1 MMIYERNSSATTN
14 HSLTFDTGKNLLN
27 FDCHSIAFN
36 DQETRLLLVGNHDLA
51 FINFETTT
59 SQIDH
64 IIGEDGNTFIPS
76 LSDIKLVS
84 LFDTCNINRP
94 IVEWNHCDTNQY
106 AVAIDRIVRVYTVDH
121 SRINETNMVIDSHH
135 QRPISTIS
143 YSPHDPCL
151 LLTGSL
157 DGQIQVWDTR
167 NCTSKSPAN
176 LKFTQSTP
184 FSIRRIQWSSTKSEN
199 SNQLAVQCDRSI
211 RLYDIRR
218 TDSCLFSS
226 TDLEHTQR
234 IISMDW
240 TKQNHS
246 IATLSLDHS
255 IRMFSTSGQI
265 IAESLPNEQSP
276 YTFSKIRTTAYDNLF
291 ICASRDTTASASAA
305 NGFVGWR
312 WDEDQYLRPLTDH
325 ILTITPSP
333 IVDFCFVT
341 NPRLLTLFNNYSSSR
356 LNDESVNRFLLLTW
370 CRDGHL
376 YLIDMDSTFRQAWT
390 NQQARSKKISQ
401 SDSSSSSSIPR
412 TSSNLN
418 RQQQTTRISSTRAP
432 MDAIKDEVTDGG
444 ETDDDDF
451 QGVSM
456 SPDNTMESSDPND
469 EISDSVLKKKLRQ
482 QNISCISRLDQS
494 NDTVTEVSVKS
505 ELNSLQNEYGP
516 YITVEGKD
524 EQRRMCVV
532 RCLYSSDHSLSFRIY
547 LFLSRHYPTIS
558 QLFVRFKLSTIYYDE
573 RVKPFQ
579 SHIQKM
585 FDEVSSNC
593 FYHGQLC
600 LHKCLIKLKSLFDIH
615 HKQENILSSIGTMTG
630 NSNKK
635 REQSLTSSENDS
647 SNGILNDSSNNIN
660 NNNNANINN
669 NNNTNGSN
677 RIFGPSLSA
686 RTSSSQTSGASFG
699 QASRRTCGARF
710 SSATHLVCFGQISNG
725 QQMNSA
731 SILAGL
737 NDGSTNRPQSL
748 PLRSTS
754 LTVAKSRENST
765 SIEQS
770 NYRPPTTNTMQI
782 QQTSNAQR
790 LPMFS
795 APVRSTLGTSVFN
808 DHQRMSSYRPS
819 LSQLIHPCSTVSIYD
834 VSILLPV
841 SKKLADDYKIEINNP
856 IYMCE
861 ENGTLTQAMGKD
873 ELAHCWRLLNG
884 LLDIQP
890 NLQAD
895 DPWFQTPIAQGLIKH
910 LVSNYVMNGDIQS
923 ASMFLL
929 TMSQTPYLKT
939 KFQSK
944 LINEHNND
952 PVLYSYACLLHRWK
966 HFYRRTQILSQIDHN
981 CQSPAPINQI
991 SPITTAIIC
1000 SICLKPVL
1008 GQHFLCA
1015 SCGHGGHLTHMHE
1028 WFSSDEPKH
1037 RLCPEKDCI
1046 CKCILKQQELLTLS
1060 ASQMQQQTPTITTPR
1075 SFFARQ
1081 PSGGIRP
1088 IIIAYL
1094 LKVMFAQQRISP
1106 LYTVPM
1112 YGYSAHKTVPYYLS
1126 TMDIN
1131 WTDTWPTIRTILLSS
1146 IMFICS
1152 LAVIGLDIANL
1163 AIEGS
1168 KTNTSP
1174 EIGMSP
1180 AKVGA
1185 GIWCGSISF
1194 LAALF
1199 IFMIIFVQ
1207 NKRIAAT
1214 FALIA
1219 VTFAF
1224 FFTIVLVG
1232 LTANSI
1238 QIYKHS
1244 NVAHPLDRRQY
1255 KLIIAILSIGLFLM
1269 TNCIIFFLLY
1279 IRVFFSSLT
1288 RRSTTY

>member
-14 HSLTFDTGKNLLN
+14 HPLTFDTGKNLLN

-356 LNDESVNRFLLLTW
+356 LNDESINRFLLLTW

-390 NQQARSKKISQ
+390 NQQARIKKISQ

-418 RQQQTTRISSTRAP
+418 RQQQTTRISSSRAP

-469 EISDSVLKKKLRQ
+469 EISDSVFKKKLRL

-558 QLFVRFKLSTIYYDE
+558 QLFVRFKLSAIYYDE

-737 NDGSTNRPQSL
+737 NDGSTSRPQSV

-1088 IIIAYL
+1088 
-1094 LKVMFAQQRISP
+1094 M
-1106 LYTVPM
+1106 
-1112 YGYSAHKTVPYYLS
+1112 
-1126 TMDIN
+1126 
-1131 WTDTWPTIRTILLSS
+1131 
-1146 IMFICS
+1146 
-1152 LAVIGLDIANL
+1152 
-1163 AIEGS
+1163 
-1168 KTNTSP
+1168 
-1174 EIGMSP
+1174 
-1180 AKVGA
+1180 
-1185 GIWCGSISF
+1185 
-1194 LAALF
+1194 
-1199 IFMIIFVQ
+1199 
-1207 NKRIAAT
+1207 
-1214 FALIA
+1214 
-1219 VTFAF
+1219 
-1224 FFTIVLVG
+1224 
-1232 LTANSI
+1232 
-1238 QIYKHS
+1238 
-1244 NVAHPLDRRQY
+1244 
-1255 KLIIAILSIGLFLM
+1255 
-1269 TNCIIFFLLY
+1269 
-1279 IRVFFSSLT
+1279 
-1288 RRSTTY
+1288 